1 MFKVVIALL
10 IGRAGSVGFP
20 GKNIYPVLNR
30 PLMVYPLL
38 AALHSKNINQIYVST
53 DSKEIEQIAREF
65 KVNVINRPKKL
76 ASNEALSEDVFVHG
90 YRYVK
95 AMVREEIDLV
105 VLLFCNAPMILSETI
120 DKGIEVL
127 HQHPDIDSAVTV
139 SRYNMWGP
147 LRARKIDKNG
157 LLQPFIPLDSLGIN
171 IDSNRGS
178 QGDVYFH
185 DCAVSVVRPK
195 CIENIKEGM
204 LPQKWM
210 GRRIYP
216 LVQEGGLDV
225 DYAYE
230 IPIVENWLKEKGFT
244 DKETPYERK

>member
-1 MFKVVIALL
+1 MIVALL

-38 AALHSKNINQIYVST
+38 AALHSKYINQIYVST
-53 DSKEIEQIAREF
+53 DSQEIEQIAREF
-65 KVNVINRPKKL
+65 KVNLISRPKEL
-76 ASNEALSEDVFVHG
+76 ASNKALSEDVFVHG

-95 AMVREEIDLV
+95 GRLKEEIDLV
-105 VLLFCNAPMILSETI
+105 VLLFCNAAMILSETI

-127 HQHPDIDSAVTV
+127 HQRSDIDSAVTV
-139 SRYNMWGP
+139 SCYNMWGP
-147 LRARKIDKNG
+147 LRARRIGKDG
-157 LLQPFIPLDSLGIN
+157 LLQPFVPLENMGIN
-171 IDSNRGS
+171 MDSNRDS

-195 CIENIKEGM
+195 CLENTKEGM

-210 GRRIYP
+210 GKRIYP
-216 LVQEGGLDV
+216 LVQSGGLDV

-230 IPIVENWLKEKGFT
+230 IPVVENWLKKKGFT
-244 DKETPYERK
+244 ARETPYDEKK